1 MSTKLHKINNDSVVV
16 FDFMFERIKSMQDIG
31 ETQFKNF
38 VSVRLIFG
46 KKPISADIHKQAKR
60 SCFQSGY
67 LWVEAT
73 EDIPLPDA
81 SPWGWI
87 FN

>member
-1 MSTKLHKINNDSVVV
+1 MPTKLHKINNDSVVATDV
-16 FDFMFERIKSMQDIG
+16 MFERIKSMQDIG

-38 VSVRLIFG
+38 VSVCLIFEN
-46 KKPISADIHKQAKR
+46 KPISGDIHEQAKR

-67 LWVEAT
+67 LWVEAI